1 MYVARIDMTMPGRT
15 NTPGTL
21 DECVKIFIE
30 QGSLNRRE
38 KC

>member
-1 MYVARIDMTMPGRT
+1 MYVARIDMTTPGET
-15 NTPGTL
+15 NTGTL
-21 DECVKIFIE
+21 DECVKLFIE